1 MDPDTF
7 RGEVVEGPDVY
18 WRRRVL
24 VLTGMLVVGAVVAW
38 ACTSGPD
45 TPLTGAAPA
54 KGASDALIV
63 SLPSPPAPSPSA
75 SGTPTPSASPS
86 PSPKPGEKREGDT
99 CSPKNLVVSL
109 TAGREIYTGADRPGF
124 MLTVVN
130 TAKSPCKV
138 DVGPRA
144 LEMRITSG
152 PARIWSTADCVAG
165 SGIDRQTLKR
175 GIPYVRPIEWD
186 RNRSGDSCAAKTS
199 VAGKGTYVA
208 IARAGNLRSQKNV
221 FHLR

>member
-24 VLTGMLVVGAVVAW
+24 VLTGMLVVGAVIAW
-38 ACTSGPD
+38 VCTSGPD
-45 TPLTGAAPA
+45 APLAGAAPA
-54 KGASDALIV
+54 KGTSDALIV
-63 SLPSPPAPSPSA
+63 SLPSPRTPSTAP
-75 SGTPTPSASPS
+75 SGTPTPSATPS
-86 PSPKPGEKREGDT
+86 PSGAPEKRESGT
-99 CSPKNLVVSL
+99 CNPKDLVVNL
-109 TAGREIYTGADRPGF
+109 TAGREIYTGAERPGF

-130 TAKSPCKV
+130 TAKNPCKV

-152 PARIWSTADCVAG
+152 PARIWSTADCVSG

-175 GIPYVRPIEWD
+175 GIPYVRSIEWD
-186 RNRSGDSCAAKTS
+186 RNRSGDSCTARST
-199 VAGKGTYVA
+199 VAGKGTYIA
-208 IARAGNLRSQKNV
+208 IARAGNLRSKKNV

>member
-24 VLTGMLVVGAVVAW
+24 VLTGVLVVGAVIAW
-38 ACTSGPD
+38 AFTNGPD
-45 TPLTGAAPA
+45 TPLAGTAPA

-63 SLPSPPAPSPSA
+63 SLPSPSAPSPSS
-75 SGTPTPSASPS
+75 SGTPTPSATPS
-86 PSPKPGEKREGDT
+86 PTRAPAKRDSDT
-99 CSPKNLVVSL
+99 CDPKDLVVNL
-109 TAGREIYTGADRPGF
+109 TAGREVYTGADRPGF

-130 TAKSPCKV
+130 TAKNPCKV

-152 PARIWSTADCVAG
+152 PARIWSTADCVSG
-165 SGIDRQTLKR
+165 SGVDRQILKR
-175 GIPYVRPIEWD
+175 GIPYVRSIEWD
-186 RNRSGDSCAAKTS
+186 RNRSGDSCTARSS

-208 IARAGNLRSQKNV
+208 TARSGSLRSKRNV

>member
-24 VLTGMLVVGAVVAW
+24 VLTGVLVVGAVIAW
-38 ACTSGPD
+38 AFTSGPD
-45 TPLTGAAPA
+45 TPLAGAAPA

-63 SLPSPPAPSPSA
+63 SLPSPRAPSTAPSGTPSPSA
-75 SGTPTPSASPS
+75 SPTPSGAPD
-86 PSPKPGEKREGDT
+86 KRESGT
-99 CSPKNLVVSL
+99 CHPKDLVVNL

-130 TAKSPCKV
+130 TAKNPCKV

-152 PARIWSTADCVAG
+152 PARIWSTADCVSG
-165 SGIDRQTLKR
+165 SGTDRQLLKR
-175 GIPYVRPIEWD
+175 GIPYVRSIEWD
-186 RNRSGDSCAAKTS
+186 RNRSGDSCTSKSS
-199 VAGKGTYVA
+199 VAGKGTYIA
-208 IARAGNLRSQKNV
+208 IARSGPLRSKKNV